1 MFSAADSDGGVAVQ
15 DRTEQDKAK
24 PKRPT
29 QHNVILHDDE
39 EHSFAFVMEM
49 LQELFRYDAGQ
60 AYTLTEEV
68 VEEGK
73 AIVYTASCLDE
84 AKLKKDQIT
93 SYGRD
98 GRNRNCAGAM
108 GVTIESL

>member
-1 MFSAADSDGGVAVQ
+1 MFASANDGGTALQ
-15 DRTEQDKAK
+15 DRTDKEPAK

-39 EHSFAFVMEM
+39 DHSFAFVMEM
-49 LQELFRYDAGQ
+49 LQELFNYDAGQ

-98 GRNRNCAGAM
+98 RRNRDCLGAM